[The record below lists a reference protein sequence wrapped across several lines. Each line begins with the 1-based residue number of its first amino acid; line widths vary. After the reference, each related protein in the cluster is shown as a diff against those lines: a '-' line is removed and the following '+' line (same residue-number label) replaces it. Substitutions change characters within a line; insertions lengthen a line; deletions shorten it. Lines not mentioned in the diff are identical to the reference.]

1 MSIVWAALRVKKC
14 LGWHFECSPEEHNEH
29 IYKRSV
35 GFRWLLP
42 CQFQFSKVS
51 RLWELSEL
59 FETDQST
66 AMELIPSGNN
76 INLGCSSNFDEN
88 TLQDGVAYIESN

>member
-1 MSIVWAALRVKKC
+1 M
-14 LGWHFECSPEEHNEH
+14 
-29 IYKRSV
+29 
-35 GFRWLLP
+35 GFQWLLP